1 MTGLHRT
8 ATAAAA
14 VVGLTALAC
23 LAEVGVAHAQPP
35 EPTWPTPFFSEF
47 EEVTVRGNTTG
58 WYAIDLQQGD
68 GGSQAVYRADG
79 HADNI
84 CGLVKPASHEP
95 CVQLATGAY
104 RYLVW
109 PQSNECCICCDRSA
123 GCGPLSPGWV
133 SNATFEGVE
142 TIREHSCNAWSV
154 GPGPLGRP
162 DLIMQTQDS
171 EAKVCFI
178 SDSLSDNITFHLE
191 TWTGTVD
198 PKYFRLP
205 SNCNT
210 RCGKAPCK

>member
-1 MTGLHRT
+1 MSMLSRHVR
-8 ATAAAA
+8 
-14 VVGLTALAC
+14 VLGLTAIAGLLGLAI
-23 LAEVGVAHAQPP
+23 AQHP
-35 EPTWPTPFFSEF
+35 EPKWGAPFFSEF

-58 WYAIDLQQGD
+58 WYAIDLHHNND
-68 GGSQAVYRADG
+68 GSQAVFRHDGYAD
-79 HADNI
+79 AI
-84 CGLVKPASHEP
+84 CGALKNAHEP
-95 CVQLATGAY
+95 CIQLATGPY